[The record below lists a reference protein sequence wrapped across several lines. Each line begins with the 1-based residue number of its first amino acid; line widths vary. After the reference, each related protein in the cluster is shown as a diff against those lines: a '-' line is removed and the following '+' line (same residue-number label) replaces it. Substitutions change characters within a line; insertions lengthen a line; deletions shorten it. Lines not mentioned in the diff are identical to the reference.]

1 MVILFK
7 HTGLLARRAALP
19 SQPLLG
25 EMQNGNKW
33 YFRACIMASG
43 ASQEV
48 LFFVM
53 SKSNLNLFLEL
64 SLKE

>member
-1 MVILFK
+1 
-7 HTGLLARRAALP
+7 
-19 SQPLLG
+19 
-25 EMQNGNKW
+25 MQNGNKW